1 MSDLFYNV
9 ARAVGCAVL
18 WSTSRPVVLHPDRV
32 PNEGPFLLASTHLSP
47 FDVPLLIRHSPRKLD
62 FVSIVEVFRNPFVA
76 WFYGSMNAFPLDRSK
91 PDSPTVRIILD
102 RLARQRPV
110 AIFPEGGL
118 RRFETSVLNGGKMRP
133 GAARLAAMAG
143 VPIIPAVVLNGHL
156 YRRVRAWLP
165 LRRVRYGI
173 IYGQPI
179 ALQHGLQKAEATAML
194 ENQLREAIKELY
206 QELTAALKSSGIPVM
221 NR

>member
-1 MSDLFYNV
+1 VSDLFYNV
-9 ARAVGCAVL
+9 ARAIGSTVL
-18 WSTSRPVVLHPDRV
+18 SITSRPLVLHRDRV
-32 PNEGPFLLASTHLSP
+32 PRVGSFLLASTHLSP

-62 FVSIVEVFRNPFVA
+62 FVSIVEVFRNPFIA

-118 RRFETSVLNGGKMRP
+118 RSFDTSVLNGGKMRP
-133 GAARLAAMAG
+133 GAARLASLAG

-165 LRRVRYGI
+165 LRQVRYGI

-179 ALQHGLQKAEATAML
+179 ALRNDLQKVEATAML
-194 ENQLREAIKELY
+194 ENQLRDAFKELY
-206 QELTAALKSSGIPVM
+206 HELVAAMESNGIRVM